1 MKNFI
6 FFTFILL
13 KLCVFSQ
20 DFSHDFGY
28 VGLSFNKYSY
38 GLTPFEIYAYDI
50 NHLSSNT
57 NQYKG
62 LGYAP
67 GFVFGNTIG
76 ENSVKGKIELSYNRK
91 VSKASYSM
99 INIQDSS
106 IFEVDEKLKLTYGV
120 VKVGVYYSPKN
131 FNRFSI
137 GGTLDIGIFKNNIKR
152 KGGNFSGNW
161 EKFMTQ
167 TGLTNDYSNRQVT
180 AGVGIYASLL
190 LTENLLFTIS
200 RQFTM
205 LDAEYNTKNLK
216 DFSVNTQHIQFS
228 LAYAFF

>member
-1 MKNFI
+1 MLNF
-6 FFTFILL
+6 LS
-13 KLCVFSQ
+13 FSQ
-20 DFSHDFGY
+20 DFTHDFGY

-67 GFVFGNTIG
+67 GFVIGKTIG
-76 ENSVKGKIELSYNRK
+76 ENSVKGKIELCYNRK
-91 VSKASYSM
+91 VSNASYSM
-99 INIQDSS
+99 MNIQDSS
-106 IFEVDEKLKLTYGV
+106 IFDVDEKLKLTYGV
-120 VKVGVYYSPKN
+120 VKVGVYYSPKK
-131 FNRFSI
+131 FNKLSV

-167 TGLTNDYSNRQVT
+167 TGLTNDYRNRSFT
-180 AGVGIYASLL
+180 GGVGVYASLFL
-190 LTENLLFTIS
+190 SKNILFTLS
-200 RQFTM
+200 RQFLI
-205 LDAEYNTKNLK
+205 LDAEYNTKYLK

-228 LAYAFF
+228 LAYAFN

>member
-1 MKNFI
+1 MLNF
-6 FFTFILL
+6 LS
-13 KLCVFSQ
+13 FSQ
-20 DFSHDFGY
+20 DFTSDFGY
-28 VGLSFNKYSY
+28 VGISYNKYSY

-57 NQYKG
+57 NQFKG

-67 GFVFGNTIG
+67 GFVIGKSIG

-99 INIQDSS
+99 MNIQDSS
-106 IFEVDEKLKLTYGV
+106 IFVVDEKLKLTYGV
-120 VKVGVYYSPKN
+120 VKAGVMYSPKN
-131 FNRFSI
+131 FKRLSI
-137 GGTLDIGIFKNNIKR
+137 GGTLDIGVFKNNIKR

-167 TGLTNDYSNRQVT
+167 TGLTNHYRNRQFT
-180 AGVGIYASLL
+180 GGVGLYASVFV
-190 LTENLLFTIS
+190 TKNILFTVS
-200 RQFTM
+200 RQFLI
-205 LDAEYNTKNLK
+205 LDAEYNDKYLN

-228 LAYAFF
+228 LAYAFN